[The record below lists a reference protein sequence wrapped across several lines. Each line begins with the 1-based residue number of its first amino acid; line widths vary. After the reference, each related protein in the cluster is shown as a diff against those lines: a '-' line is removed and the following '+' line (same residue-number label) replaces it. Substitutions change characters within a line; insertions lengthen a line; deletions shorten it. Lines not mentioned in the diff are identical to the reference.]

1 MATAKKRPAAKA
13 AAKSNGKAPAKA
25 KSTSAASNKKWANV
39 ELPDGYTAI
48 SGGEFGDRWD
58 FEANPS
64 IEGTVDGIRE
74 VESGTGKN
82 KRTSR
87 VMTVQ
92 TGDGPIDVWES
103 ASLRKFFDECEDGS
117 EVAIIFKGYRD
128 VGRPQPMKDF
138 VGAIAQKASRSSGRS
153 SRSSRR

>member
-1 MATAKKRPAAKA
+1 MATKAKARPAAKKA
-13 AAKSNGKAPAKA
+13 APAKKA
-25 KSTSAASNKKWANV
+25 KPANSKKWAQV
-39 ELPDGYTAI
+39 ELPDGYKAI
-48 SGGEFGDRWD
+48 GSGEFGERWD
-58 FEANPS
+58 FEENPS

-92 TGDGPIDVWES
+92 TEDGPIDVWES

-128 VGRPQPMKDF
+128 VGKPQPMKDF
-138 VGAIAQKASRSSGRS
+138 VGAIKEGTSRAKTSRSK
-153 SRSSRR
+153 RR